1 MPFVRRSAEGSIVA
15 LLDRA
20 GADAAEELPASHP
33 EVRAFLGLQA
43 EATHT
48 ERGFSD
54 LDADFIRV
62 MEDLIDVLIEKG
74 VLRLTDLPPQAQRK
88 LLARKD
94 KRRRLQGALNLL
106 GGGDVI

>member
-1 MPFVRRSAEGSIVA
+1 MPFVRRSAGGSIVA
-15 LLDRA
+15 LLDQA
-20 GADAAEELPASHP
+20 SADASEELPASHP
-33 EVRAFLGLQA
+33 EVRSFLGLPPEA
-43 EATHT
+43 EPA

-74 VLRLTDLPPQAQRK
+74 LLRLTDLPPQAQRK

-94 KRRRLQGALNLL
+94 KRRRLRGALNLL